1 MKKLL
6 TILSL
11 LFAAGSVYA
20 GSATVEYGNADNA
33 NSADQSSWSLAVREN
48 INKNFL
54 GDVGVLQINQSSN
67 NALASTR
74 LEAGVTGLWPTK
86 FATLY
91 TRTGVGER
99 YISTGSYGYYSV
111 EPGVI
116 APLGSSGFTVR
127 AGWRFRTPFNT
138 AMNDTTSTWRATVG
152 YAVTKKDTIGIR
164 YDRVQGDLDSKIIN
178 FGYTRDF

>member
-11 LFAAGSVYA
+11 VLTAGSVHA
-20 GSATVEYGNADNA
+20 GSATVEYGNVENA

-54 GDVGVLQINQSSN
+54 GDVGVLQINQNSN

-74 LEAGVTGLWPTK
+74 LEAGVTGLLPTK

-91 TRTGVGER
+91 TRTGIGER

-111 EPGVI
+111 EPGVSV
-116 APLGSSGFTVR
+116 PMGSSGFTAR

-138 AMNDTTSTWRATVG
+138 AMNDTTRTWRAGVG
-152 YAVTKKDTIGIR
+152 YAVTKQDTIGVR
-164 YDRVQGDLDSKIIN
+164 YDRVQGDADQKTIN
-178 FGYTRDF
+178 VNYTRNF

>member
-11 LFAAGSVYA
+11 VFAGSVYA
-20 GSATVEYGNADNA
+20 GSATVEYGMVDNVK
-33 NSADQSSWSLAVREN
+33 SADQNSWSLAVREN

-54 GDVGVLQINQSSN
+54 GDVLVLQVNQDGS

-74 LEAGVTGLWPTK
+74 LEAGATGLLPTK

-111 EPGVI
+111 EPGLT
-116 APLGSSGFTVR
+116 APLGSSGFIAR

-138 AMNDTTSTWRATVG
+138 AMNDTTRTWRAGLG
-152 YAVTKKDTIGIR
+152 YAITKQDTIGVR
-164 YDRVQGDLDSKIIN
+164 YDRVQGDADQKTIN
-178 FGYTRDF
+178 VNYTRNF